1 MKTIKVDDFGYGLI
15 EIAKKLLEDMWP
27 FPVTQGLIASLG
39 VVLLLQKL
47 GEAKADL
54 QSSPEGQ
61 IYLKLIEVLK
71 AQENARSTFQPG
83 SSY

>member
-1 MKTIKVDDFGYGLI
+1 MKTIKVDAFGYGLI
-15 EIAKKLLEDMWP
+15 EIARKLLEDICP

-39 VVLLLQKL
+39 VILLLQKL
-47 GEAKADL
+47 GEAKAEL

-71 AQENARSTFQPG
+71 AQENRRSTYQSG
-83 SSY
+83 TSY